1 MLSLFSGVWLILQ
14 PSLERGEA
22 EDKQSKLIESM
33 EADIQIASTPEPIV
47 CDEPVL
53 PDEAPLQT
61 SELEPETPKIINS
74 VPTGTELGIL
84 TIEKIDLKLPVI
96 EETTADGLKIAPG
109 HVPETAAIGD
119 IGNAVIAGHRNY
131 SYGSMFNRL
140 GEVELGDMISFTNVE
155 GETMNFE
162 VFEVVEIEPDD
173 PIAFI
178 QPEKESIIT
187 LYTCTPIYAATHR
200 LLVRATKI

>member
-1 MLSLFSGVWLILQ
+1 MILQ
-14 PSLERGEA
+14 PSLERREN
-22 EDKQSKLIESM
+22 EDKQSKLIESI

-53 PDEAPLQT
+53 PDEAPLQIY
-61 SELEPETPKIINS
+61 ELEPETPKIINS
-74 VPTGTELGIL
+74 VPAGTELGIL

-96 EETTADGLKIAPG
+96 EGTTADGLKIAPG

-155 GETMNFE
+155 GETMSFE

-178 QPEKESIIT
+178 QPEDKSIIT
-187 LYTCTPIYAATHR
+187 LYTCTPIYSATHR
-200 LLVRATKI
+200 LLIRATKI